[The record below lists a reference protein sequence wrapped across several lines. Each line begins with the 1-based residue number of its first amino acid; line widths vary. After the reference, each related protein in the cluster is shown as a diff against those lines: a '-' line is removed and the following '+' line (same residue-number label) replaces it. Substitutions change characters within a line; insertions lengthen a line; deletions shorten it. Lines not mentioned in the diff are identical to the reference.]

1 MPAIEFMAD
10 LSSEPVLNIP
20 HDIAVML
27 PKAGRVRIIVVPEN
41 DDENK
46 EWRLMSYEQFMRDD
60 DPADAVYD
68 VVSMLELGHQSCAP
82 LEYSNAQ
89 LKEIASANPPPS
101 EWCQSD
107 EGQPF

>member
-1 MPAIEFMAD
+1 MQAIEFMTD

-20 HDIAVML
+20 HDIAAQL
-27 PKAGRVRIIVVPEN
+27 PKVGRVRIIIVPEG
-41 DDENK
+41 DAEDA
-46 EWRLMSYEQFMRDD
+46 EWRQLSYEQFMRDD

-68 VVSMLELGHQSCAP
+68 ADSMPELGHPFCVP
-82 LEYSNAQ
+82 VKYTNAQ